1 MAFADFDAYVD
12 ALRLNQTADFQ
23 TSAITAVVG
32 RPMAMWSSLLPTP
45 AIPTASV
52 ALDKT
57 SSNAI
62 SPIPNATSGKLQI
75 LGGRFNTSNLAGAT
89 VVAIDLLNVSGGLSG
104 TITTEQTT
112 NLPTAPLTR
121 HTGGTGVM
129 IGLVIYATLGT
140 TATTISVRYTN
151 QAGTANRTST
161 VTSFGGTGFRE
172 AARLIM
178 IPLAAGDTGVR
189 SVEGVTLTATTGT
202 AGNFGVC
209 LFKPLLTFSLDS
221 TTGTMPIDAVS
232 SGGMIGSMAEFDDDA
247 CLTFMAGHAV
257 HQRRVD
263 CGRGV
268 SNGIP
273 PPI

>member
-1 MAFADFDAYVD
+1 MALADFDAYVD
-12 ALRLNQTADFQ
+12 ALRLNRAADFS
-23 TSAITAVVG
+23 TAAITATAG
-32 RPMAMWSSLLPTP
+32 RSMAMWGFLLPAP
-45 AIPTASV
+45 AAPTASV

-57 SSNAI
+57 AAQSI
-62 SPIPNATSGKLQI
+62 GPIPGAASGKLQI
-75 LGGRFNTSNLAGAT
+75 LGGRFNTSGQAGAT

-104 TITTEQTT
+104 VVTTEQTT

-121 HTGGTGVM
+121 HTGGDGVF
-129 IGLVIYATLGT
+129 IGIVIYTTVGT

-172 AARLIM
+172 AARLIQ
-178 IPLAAGDTGVR
+178 IPLAAGDTGAR

-209 LFKPLLTFSLDS
+209 LFKPLMSFSLDS
-221 TTGTMPIDAVS
+221 TTGTMPLDAVS

-247 CLTFMAGHAV
+247 CLTFMAFTPLSQAI
-257 HQRRVD
+257 
-263 CGRGV
+263 
-268 SNGIP
+268 NGTLILAEA
-273 PPI
+273 

>member
-121 HTGGTGVM
+121 HTGGNGVM
-129 IGLVIYATLGT
+129 IGLVIYTTGGT

-247 CLTFMAGHAV
+247 CLTFMAFSPVTQSISGALIV
-257 HQRRVD
+257 AEA
-263 CGRGV
+263 
-268 SNGIP
+268 
-273 PPI
+273 

>member
-75 LGGRFNTSNLAGAT
+75 LGGRFNTSSLAGAT

-129 IGLVIYATLGT
+129 IGLVIYATLGST
-140 TATTISVRYTN
+140 GTTISVRYTN

-172 AARLIM
+172 AARLIL

-189 SVEGVTLTATTGT
+189 SVEGVTLTATSGS

-247 CLTFMAGHAV
+247 CLTFMAFSPVTQSISGALIV
-257 HQRRVD
+257 AEA
-263 CGRGV
+263 
-268 SNGIP
+268 
-273 PPI
+273 

>member
-1 MAFADFDAYVD
+1 VALADFDAYVD
-12 ALRLNQTADFQ
+12 ALRLNRAADFQ
-23 TSAITAVVG
+23 TGAITATLG
-32 RPMAMWSSLLPTP
+32 RSMAMWGFLLPAP
-45 AIPTASV
+45 AAPTASV

-57 SSNAI
+57 AAQSI
-62 SPIPNATSGKLQI
+62 GPIPDAASGKLQI
-75 LGGRFNTSNLAGAT
+75 LGGRFSTSGLAGVT
-89 VVAIDLLNVSGGLSG
+89 VVAIDLLNVSGGLSA
-104 TITTEQTT
+104 TVTTEQTT

-121 HTGGTGVM
+121 HTGGDGVF
-129 IGLVIYATLGT
+129 IGIVIYTAIGT

-172 AARLIM
+172 AARLIQ

-209 LFKPLLTFSLDS
+209 LFKPLMTFSLDS
-221 TTGTMPIDAVS
+221 TTGTMTIDAVS

-247 CLTFMAGHAV
+247 CLTFMAFTPVAQSISGALLL
-257 HQRRVD
+257 
-263 CGRGV
+263 GEA
-268 SNGIP
+268 
-273 PPI
+273 